1 MSPIEARIQKLKSHL
16 DHINLVKSEFKVARF
31 NPKKEELRSKIL
43 DQLEHDTSLHLQEIK
58 TLTIILDELNSDKIK
73 SMEVK

>member
-1 MSPIEARIQKLKSHL
+1 MSPIEVRIQKLRSNL

-31 NPKKEELRSKIL
+31 NPKKEKLRSKIL
-43 DQLEHDTSLHLQEIK
+43 DQLEQDSSLHLQEIK

-73 SMEVK
+73 SMVV